1 MAEAVFMPRLGQ
13 SVESC
18 IITRWEKQKGDTVN
32 EGDVLFCY
40 ETDKASFDEIAK
52 VSGILLEIFYQEGD
66 EVPVLANVAVI
77 GNEGESVDAFR
88 SSKASTSSVE
98 VASAD
103 SVKVNPFETN
113 QYVAGVETPTDVKIR
128 ISPRAK
134 CIAQAKGI
142 SILGLQG
149 SGPNGRIIVRDVESA
164 GLSTQKAEAAILNI
178 PKAEP
183 AAFTA
188 ARTEQTASIPA
199 FAPIISNDDFVE
211 TPLSNMRKLIAK
223 GMHASLQN
231 SAQLTHHT
239 SADARKLLELR
250 AIYKVRA
257 EKGEIPNITLNDL
270 VCYATVRALE
280 KMPAINSHFL
290 GDRTKT
296 FKKVHLGIAVDTNRG
311 LMVPVIRNA
320 DDLKLKALATQMK
333 AMAENCRKGNVD
345 PELLRSENASFTIS
359 NLGAY
364 GVELFTPVIN
374 LPQSGILGVNTI
386 TYRPAD
392 IGNGIIAFI
401 PVIGLS
407 LTYDHRAL
415 DGAPASA
422 FLKEIRNQIENLS
435 NDLV

>member
-18 IITRWEKQKGDTVN
+18 IITRWEKEKGETVN
-32 EGDVLFCY
+32 KGDVLFCY

-52 VSGILLEIFYQEGD
+52 VSGILLDIFYQEGD

-77 GNEGESVDAFR
+77 GKEGESVDAFR
-88 SSKASTSSVE
+88 SPSSTASSVE
-98 VASAD
+98 NPTAD
-103 SVKVNPFETN
+103 QATVNP
-113 QYVAGVETPTDVKIR
+113 VETSHDVAEVETLSDVKIR
-128 ISPRAK
+128 ISPRAR

-142 SILGLQG
+142 SIQALQG
-149 SGPNGRIIVRDVESA
+149 SGPNGRIIVRDIESA
-164 GLSTQKAEAAILNI
+164 GLST

-183 AAFTA
+183 AVLIVPKAEPAFKA
-188 ARTEQTASIPA
+188 VKTEQAFSIPA

-211 TPLSNMRKLIAK
+211 SPLSNMRKLIAK

-290 GDRTKT
+290 GDRIKT
-296 FKKVHLGIAVDTNRG
+296 FKKVHLGIAVDTDRG

-320 DDLKLKALATQMK
+320 DDLKLKALASQMK

-345 PELLRSENASFTIS
+345 PELLQSENASFTIS

>member
-18 IITRWEKQKGDTVN
+18 IITRWEKKKDEIVN

-52 VSGILLEIFYQEGD
+52 VSGILLEIFYEEGD

-88 SSKASTSSVE
+88 SSSATSAIAELSTSDENVNSGTLPAPSQNVE
-98 VASAD
+98 GIETPAD
-103 SVKVNPFETN
+103 S
-113 QYVAGVETPTDVKIR
+113 KIR
-128 ISPRAK
+128 ISPRAR
-134 CIAQAKGI
+134 CMAQANGI
-142 SILGLQG
+142 SLQGLQG

-164 GLSTQKAEAAILNI
+164 AINI
-178 PKAEP
+178 PKTEP
-183 AAFTA
+183 AAFKA
-188 ARTEQTASIPA
+188 MKPEQTNSVPA
-199 FAPIISNDDFVE
+199 FVPITSNDDFVE
-211 TPLSNMRKLIAK
+211 NPLSNMRKLIAK

-239 SADARKLLELR
+239 TADARKLLELR

-290 GDRTKT
+290 GDRMKT
-296 FKKVHLGIAVDTNRG
+296 FKKVHLGIAVDTDRG

-320 DDLKLKALATQMK
+320 DDLKLKALAIQMK

-364 GVELFTPVIN
+364 GIELFTPVIN

-435 NDLV
+435 NILV

>member
-18 IITRWEKQKGDTVN
+18 IITRWEKKKGEIVE

-52 VSGILLEIFYQEGD
+52 VSGILLDIFYEEGD

-77 GNEGESVDAFR
+77 GKEGEAVDAFR
-88 SSKASTSSVE
+88 SSYSTNANVE
-98 VASAD
+98 LSPSAETSNSGSLPVA
-103 SVKVNPFETN
+103 KQNIVN
-113 QYVAGVETPTDVKIR
+113 VETPSDLKIR
-128 ISPRAK
+128 ISPRAR
-134 CIAQAKGI
+134 CMAQANGI
-142 SILGLQG
+142 SLQRLQG

-164 GLSTQKAEAAILNI
+164 AINV
-178 PKAEP
+178 PKVEP
-183 AAFTA
+183 VAVNTVKPL
-188 ARTEQTASIPA
+188 PA
-199 FAPIISNDDFVE
+199 VSFPVFAPITSNDDFVE

-223 GMHASLQN
+223 GMHTSLQN

-239 SADARKLLELR
+239 TADARKLLELR

-290 GDRTKT
+290 GDRIKT
-296 FKKVHLGIAVDTNRG
+296 FKKVHLGIAVDTDRG

-364 GVELFTPVIN
+364 GIELFTPVIN

>member
-18 IITRWEKQKGDTVN
+18 IITRWEKVKGETVN

-77 GNEGESVDAFR
+77 GKEGESVDAFR
-88 SSKASTSSVE
+88 SSSPTTSTVE
-98 VASAD
+98 LPAAD
-103 SVKVNPFETN
+103 SVKMNPVETS
-113 QYVAGVETPTDVKIR
+113 QDVANVETPFDVKIR
-128 ISPRAK
+128 ISPRAR

-142 SILGLQG
+142 SIQGIQG

-164 GLSTQKAEAAILNI
+164 GLNV
-178 PKAEP
+178 PKAQPVAFAP
-183 AAFTA
+183 AKP
-188 ARTEQTASIPA
+188 EQTVSAPA

-211 TPLSNMRKLIAK
+211 TPLTNMRKLIAK

-239 SADARKLLELR
+239 TADARKLLELR
-250 AIYKVRA
+250 ASYKVRA

-270 VCYATVRALE
+270 VCYATIRALE

-290 GDRTKT
+290 GNRTKT
-296 FKKVHLGIAVDTNRG
+296 FKKVHLGIAVDTDRG

-320 DDLKLKALATQMK
+320 DDLKLKALAIQMK
-333 AMAENCRKGNVD
+333 ALAENCRKGNVD
-345 PELLRSENASFTIS
+345 PDLLRSENASFTIS
-359 NLGAY
+359 NLGAF
-364 GVELFTPVIN
+364 GIELFTPVIN

-392 IGNGIIAFI
+392 LGNGIIGFI

>member
-1 MAEAVFMPRLGQ
+1 MAEVVIMPRLGQ

-18 IITRWEKQKGDTVN
+18 IITRWEKKKGETVN

-52 VSGILLEIFYQEGD
+52 ASGILLEIFYGEGD

-77 GNEGESVDAFR
+77 GREGESVDAFR
-88 SSKASTSSVE
+88 SSSFTSASIELSS
-98 VASAD
+98 AAD
-103 SVKVNPFETN
+103 SVNVNSVNPVEASQGSLSFETLS
-113 QYVAGVETPTDVKIR
+113 DIKLK

-134 CIAQAKGI
+134 CVAQAKGI
-142 SILGLQG
+142 SLVGIQG
-149 SGPNGRIIVRDVESA
+149 SGPNGRIIVMDVESA
-164 GLSTQKAEAAILNI
+164 ALTISKVESDKIRTLKSEKTVST
-178 PKAEP
+178 
-183 AAFTA
+183 
-188 ARTEQTASIPA
+188 PA
-199 FAPIISNDDFVE
+199 FAQIISNDDFVDSA
-211 TPLSNMRKLIAK
+211 LSNMRKLIAK
-223 GMHASLQN
+223 GMHSSLQN

-239 SADARKLLELR
+239 TADARKLLELR
-250 AIYKVRA
+250 GIYKVRA

-270 VCYATVRALE
+270 VCFATIRALE

-290 GDRTKT
+290 GDRIKT
-296 FKKVHLGIAVDTNRG
+296 FKKVHLGIAVDTDRG

-333 AMAENCRKGNVD
+333 ALADNCRKGNVD

-364 GVELFTPVIN
+364 GIELFTPVIN

-392 IGNGIIAFI
+392 LGNGIIGFI

-422 FLKEIRNQIENLS
+422 FLKEIRNQIENLD
-435 NDLV
+435 NDLI

>member
-1 MAEAVFMPRLGQ
+1 MAEVVIMPRLGQ

-18 IITRWEKQKGDTVN
+18 IITRWEKKKGETVN

-52 VSGILLEIFYQEGD
+52 ASGILLEIFYGEGD

-77 GNEGESVDAFR
+77 GREGESVDAFR
-88 SSKASTSSVE
+88 SSSFTSASIELSS
-98 VASAD
+98 AAD
-103 SVKVNPFETN
+103 SVNVNSVNPVEASQGSLSFETLS
-113 QYVAGVETPTDVKIR
+113 DIKLK

-134 CIAQAKGI
+134 CVAQAKGI
-142 SILGLQG
+142 SLVGIQG
-149 SGPNGRIIVRDVESA
+149 SGPNGRIIVMDVESA
-164 GLSTQKAEAAILNI
+164 ALTISKVESDKIRTLKSEKTVST
-178 PKAEP
+178 
-183 AAFTA
+183 
-188 ARTEQTASIPA
+188 PA
-199 FAPIISNDDFVE
+199 FAQIISNDDFVE
-211 TPLSNMRKLIAK
+211 SALSNMRKLIAK
-223 GMHASLQN
+223 GMHSSLQN

-239 SADARKLLELR
+239 TADARKLLELR
-250 AIYKVRA
+250 GIYKVRA

-270 VCYATVRALE
+270 VCFATIRALE

-290 GDRTKT
+290 GDRIKT
-296 FKKVHLGIAVDTNRG
+296 FKKVHLGIAVDTDRG

-333 AMAENCRKGNVD
+333 ALADNCRKGNVD

-364 GVELFTPVIN
+364 GIELFTPVIN

-392 IGNGIIAFI
+392 LGNGIIGFI

-422 FLKEIRNQIENLS
+422 FLKEIRNQIENLD
-435 NDLV
+435 NDLI

>member
-18 IITRWEKQKGDTVN
+18 IITRWEKKKGEIVE

-52 VSGILLEIFYQEGD
+52 ISGILLEIFYEEGD

-77 GNEGESVDAFR
+77 GMAGESVGAFR
-88 SSKASTSSVE
+88 SSASTPA
-98 VASAD
+98 VAELSPSAETATPGSIPAQSQNVMIAEAPAD
-103 SVKVNPFETN
+103 S
-113 QYVAGVETPTDVKIR
+113 KIR
-128 ISPRAK
+128 ISPRAR
-134 CIAQAKGI
+134 CMAKANGI
-142 SILGLQG
+142 SLQGLQG

-164 GLSTQKAEAAILNI
+164 AVIV

-183 AAFTA
+183 ATVNTVKPLPAV
-188 ARTEQTASIPA
+188 SVPA
-199 FAPIISNDDFVE
+199 FAPITSNDDYVE
-211 TPLSNMRKLIAK
+211 SPLSNMRKLIAK

-270 VCYATVRALE
+270 VCLATIRALE

-290 GDRTKT
+290 GDRMKT
-296 FKKVHLGIAVDTNRG
+296 FKKVHLGIAVDTDRG

-333 AMAENCRKGNVD
+333 AMSENCRKGNVD
-345 PELLRSENASFTIS
+345 PDLLRSENASFTIS

>member
-18 IITRWEKQKGDTVN
+18 IITRWVKQKGDAIN

-40 ETDKASFDEIAK
+40 ETDKASFDETAK
-52 VSGILLEIFYQEGD
+52 VSGILLEIFFEEGD
-66 EVPVLANVAVI
+66 EVPVLSNVAVI
-77 GNEGESVDAFR
+77 GKEGDPVDAFR
-88 SSKASTSSVE
+88 PSAAAAAE
-98 VASAD
+98 VVSESIPVPMPD
-103 SVKVNPFETN
+103 VV
-113 QYVAGVETPTDVKIR
+113 GVETPLDAKIR
-128 ISPRAK
+128 ISPRAR
-134 CIAQAKGI
+134 CVAQAKGI
-142 SILGLQG
+142 SLQGLHG

-164 GLSTQKAEAAILNI
+164 ELIA

-183 AAFTA
+183 IPLNVPKAQPAAIA
-188 ARTEQTASIPA
+188 AVKTEATVSTPV
-199 FAPIISNDDFVE
+199 FAPMNSGDDFAE

-239 SADARKLLELR
+239 SADARKLLQLR
-250 AIYKVRA
+250 ATYKIRA

-270 VCYATVRALE
+270 VCYAVVRALE

-290 GDRTKT
+290 GDRIKT
-296 FKKVHLGIAVDTNRG
+296 FKKVHLGIAVDTERG

-333 AMAENCRKGNVD
+333 ALADNCRKGNVD

-364 GVELFTPVIN
+364 GIELFTPVIN
-374 LPQSGILGVNTI
+374 LPQSGILGINTI

-392 IGNGIIAFI
+392 LGNGIIGFI

-422 FLKEIRNQIENLS
+422 FLKEIRNQIENLG